1 MINFSL
7 APHSAGAFS
16 LCFLVAELVCVPG
29 CLCVFVCV
37 GGRDFMFYIDASDFI
52 PSIRFFFFDCLFIHM
67 GFCILDWNIFLD
79 IIVSIL
85 PV

>member
-7 APHSAGAFS
+7 APHSAGVFS

-37 GGRDFMFYIDASDFI
+37 GGRDFMFYMFQTSFQVSDF
-52 PSIRFFFFDCLFIHM
+52 FFWTAYSFTW
-67 GFCILDWNIFLD
+67 GSAFL
-79 IIVSIL
+79 IGTSFLI
-85 PV
+85 